1 MKKIL
6 NAIKKYFKAAIT
18 SNASHDALYVQAV
31 MLIAQVQNQQKGKH
45 RAK

>member
-31 MLIAQVQNQQKGKH
+31 MLVAQVQNQQKGKY